1 MFLVVG
7 ATGDL
12 GSRIV
17 HQLVRERGVSVR
29 CLVRAGADLT
39 TLPDAGVELVEGDL
53 TQPESMA
60 PACQDVDTV
69 VASATVIGR
78 RLAGARRPSIR
89 DVDEIGIAALVDAAE
104 RAGVSRFVYVSFA
117 RAGRSYGTPLEI
129 AKIRTEERLAAS
141 PMRRVVVR
149 PDAFQ
154 EIHLG
159 PLGRFDVANGKVT
172 VMGKGDNPR
181 RWVATEDVAA
191 LVAAVSV
198 EPDPPPGDRLRWP
211 RAALPQPG
219 DRSRG
224 AGHGTY
230 VQGSAHAPSRGKDR
244 GTHPAPRKRRT
255 CLDLRHRPHAGPHA
269 GDVGRQCAD
278 LARHLRALRHRLDR
292 ESGRC
297 RPLTHDGSS
306 PSHVAA
312 ETHG

>member
-1 MFLVVG
+1 MTSG
-7 ATGDL
+7 L
-12 GSRIV
+12 GSSISS
-17 HQLVRERGVSVR
+17 RERGVSVR

-39 TLPDAGVELVEGDL
+39 TLTDAGVELVEGDL
-53 TQPESMA
+53 TQPESIA

-172 VMGKGDNPR
+172 VMGRGDNPR

-191 LVAAVSV
+191 LVTAVSL
-198 EPDPPPGDRLRWP
+198 EPDPPPELDFGGPEPLSRNQAIEVAERATGRTFKVQRMPLLAVKTAARILP
-211 RAALPQPG
+211 RANDALASIFGTGLMQDLTPVTW
-219 DRSRG
+219 DDSALTSRG
-224 AGHGTY
+224 I
-230 VQGSAHAPSRGKDR
+230 
-244 GTHPAPRKRRT
+244 
-255 CLDLRHRPHAGPHA
+255 
-269 GDVGRQCAD
+269 
-278 LARHLRALRHRLDR
+278 
-292 ESGRC
+292 SGRSATAWIESQADAV
-297 RPLTHDGSS
+297 L
-306 PSHVAA
+306 
-312 ETHG
+312 

>member
-1 MFLVVG
+1 M
-7 ATGDL
+7 
-12 GSRIV
+12 
-17 HQLVRERGVSVR
+17 R

-39 TLPDAGVELVEGDL
+39 TLPDSGVELVEGDL
-53 TQPESMA
+53 TQPESLA
-60 PACQDVDTV
+60 SACEGVDTV

-89 DVDEIGIAALVDAAE
+89 DVDEIGMAALVDAAE
-104 RAGVSRFVYVSFA
+104 RAGVGRFVYVSFA
-117 RAGRSYGTPLEI
+117 RAGKSYGTPLEI

-198 EPDPPPGDRLRWP
+198 EPDPPLALDFGGPEPLSRNQAIEVAERAIGRPLKVRRMPLLAVKAAAHLLP
-211 RAALPQPG
+211 RANDALASIFGTGLMQDLTPVIW
-219 DRSRG
+219 DDSALASRG
-224 AGHGTY
+224 ISPRSATAWIKAQAGA
-230 VQGSAHAPSRGKDR
+230 V
-244 GTHPAPRKRRT
+244 
-255 CLDLRHRPHAGPHA
+255 L
-269 GDVGRQCAD
+269 
-278 LARHLRALRHRLDR
+278 
-292 ESGRC
+292 
-297 RPLTHDGSS
+297 
-306 PSHVAA
+306 
-312 ETHG
+312 

>member
-7 ATGDL
+7 ASGDL

-17 HQLVRERGVSVR
+17 HRLVRARGGSVR
-29 CLVRAGADLT
+29 CVVRAGADLT
-39 TLPDAGVELVEGDL
+39 TLPEVGVDLIEGDL
-53 TQPESMA
+53 TQPESLA
-60 PACQDVDTV
+60 SACEGVDTV
-69 VASATVIGR
+69 VASAPVIGR

-89 DVDEIGIAALVDAAE
+89 DVDEIGMAALVDAAE
-104 RAGVSRFVYVSFA
+104 RAGVGRFVYVSFA
-117 RAGRSYGTPLEI
+117 RAGKSYGTPLEI

-198 EPDPPPGDRLRWP
+198 EPDPPLALDFGGPEPLSRNQAIEVAERATGRPFKVQRMPLLAVKTAARVLP
-211 RAALPQPG
+211 RANDALASIFGTGLMQDLTPVTW
-219 DRSRG
+219 DDSALTSRG
-224 AGHGTY
+224 ISPRSATAWIKAQAGA
-230 VQGSAHAPSRGKDR
+230 V
-244 GTHPAPRKRRT
+244 
-255 CLDLRHRPHAGPHA
+255 L
-269 GDVGRQCAD
+269 
-278 LARHLRALRHRLDR
+278 
-292 ESGRC
+292 
-297 RPLTHDGSS
+297 
-306 PSHVAA
+306 
-312 ETHG
+312 

>member
-53 TQPESMA
+53 TQPESIA

-181 RWVATEDVAA
+181 RWVATEDVA
-191 LVAAVSV
+191 LWSPQSPSSRTRHPSSTSVAPSPSPATRPSKSRS
-198 EPDPPPGDRLRWP
+198 GP
-211 RAALPQPG
+211 R
-219 DRSRG
+219 DVRSRF
-224 AGHGTY
+224 
-230 VQGSAHAPSRGKDR
+230 SACPFSR
-244 GTHPAPRKRRT
+244 
-255 CLDLRHRPHAGPHA
+255 
-269 GDVGRQCAD
+269 
-278 LARHLRALRHRLDR
+278 
-292 ESGRC
+292 
-297 RPLTHDGSS
+297 
-306 PSHVAA
+306 
-312 ETHG
+312 